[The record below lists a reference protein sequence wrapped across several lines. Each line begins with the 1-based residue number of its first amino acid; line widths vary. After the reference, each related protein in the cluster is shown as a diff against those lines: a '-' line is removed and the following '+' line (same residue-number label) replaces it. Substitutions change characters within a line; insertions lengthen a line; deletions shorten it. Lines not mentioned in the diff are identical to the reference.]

1 MSIKNLPDWARAF
14 VVDFV
19 ATALTL
25 ILGLNLVI
33 PNTLDEAKAQ
43 AAIVGVGLI
52 GAAINAARRNSGR
65 FILWLQEQVG
75 WPE

>member
-1 MSIKNLPDWARAF
+1 MNIKNLPDWAKAF
-14 VVDFV
+14 VVDFA

-25 ILGLNLVI
+25 ILGLNLII
-33 PNTLDEAKAQ
+33 PNTLEEAKAQ

-52 GAAINAARRNSGR
+52 GAAVNAARRNSGR
-65 FILWLQEQVG
+65 FILWLQTQIG